1 MMYKVIITEP
11 AEKDMQS
18 AVSYIADT
26 LGNKIAAANLL
37 DAADKA
43 VLSLSD
49 FPERNPLVRDAL
61 LAANGFRMQRINNYL
76 AFYVIN
82 SETQTV
88 SILRV
93 IHSRRDWASILKN
106 EMGGSQE

>member
-1 MMYKVIITEP
+1 MYKVDYSEP
-11 AEKDMQS
+11 AENDLKS
-18 AVSYIADT
+18 AAAYIAGT

-82 SETQTV
+82 SETQTI

-93 IHSRRDWASILKN
+93 IHSRRDWVSILKN
-106 EMGGSQE
+106 EIDGSQE

>member
-1 MMYKVIITEP
+1 MYKVNYSEP
-11 AEKDMQS
+11 AENDLKS
-18 AVSYIADT
+18 AAAYIAGN
-26 LGNKIAAANLL
+26 LRNKIAAANLL
-37 DAADKA
+37 DAADRA

-76 AFYVIN
+76 AFYVID

-93 IHSRRDWASILKN
+93 IHSRRDWMSILKDDL
-106 EMGGSQE
+106 EGKQ

>member
-1 MMYKVIITEP
+1 MYKVDYTEP
-11 AEKDMQS
+11 AENDLKS
-18 AVSYIADT
+18 AAAYIAGN

-37 DAADKA
+37 DAADRA

-49 FPERNPLVRDAL
+49 FPERNPLLQDEL

-76 AFYVIN
+76 AFYVVD

-93 IHSRRDWASILKN
+93 IHSRRNWVSILKN
-106 EMGGSQE
+106 DLNIH